1 MKTRYAAQ
9 RHIDAPAEVVY
20 HCLADYR
27 EHHRPE
33 GFLPPAFSDFE
44 LLEGGV
50 GAGTR
55 ASWSTTVGGQKRHMT
70 AVITE
75 PEPGRV
81 LLETATG
88 VVTTFTVTPSGAGC
102 VATFDSVFDEPG
114 VGGVLLR
121 LFIGRTL
128 GPIYADE
135 LARLDVYA
143 REHGPVA
150 SPVMAPADT
159 TSAASAPAPVP
170 AGVVEVPQRRPA
182 EVRLLDQPPASGSA
196 AVWRR

>member
-1 MKTRYAAQ
+1 MQSRYVAERQIAT
-9 RHIDAPAEVVY
+9 PADVVY

-27 EHHRPE
+27 EHHNPS
-33 GFLPPAFSDFE
+33 GFLPPAFSEFE
-44 LLEGGV
+44 LHEGGY

-55 ASWSTTVGGQKRHMT
+55 ASWSTVVGGQKRRMT

-81 LLETATG
+81 LLETSTA
-88 VVTTFTVTPSGAGC
+88 VSTTFTVTPSGSGC
-102 VATFDSVFDEPG
+102 IARFESVFDEPG

-135 LARLDVYA
+135 LARLDASA

-150 SPVMAPADT
+150 APSARPM
-159 TSAASAPAPVP
+159 AAS
-170 AGVVEVPQRRPA
+170 
-182 EVRLLDQPPASGSA
+182 
-196 AVWRR
+196 

>member
-1 MKTRYAAQ
+1 VKTRYTAEA
-9 RHIDAPAEVVY
+9 HLAAPADLVY

-33 GFLPPAFSDFE
+33 GFLPSAFTGFL

-55 ASWSTTVGGQKRHMT
+55 ASWSTTVGGQTRSMT

-81 LLETATG
+81 LLETGTG
-88 VVTTFTVTPSGAGC
+88 VTTTFTVTPAGASC
-102 VATFDSVFDEPG
+102 DVRIDSVFDEPG
-114 VGGVLLR
+114 LGGLLLR

-135 LARLDVYA
+135 LARLDAYA
-143 REHGPVA
+143 REHGPLGA
-150 SPVMAPADT
+150 
-159 TSAASAPAPVP
+159 
-170 AGVVEVPQRRPA
+170 
-182 EVRLLDQPPASGSA
+182 
-196 AVWRR
+196 